1 MKERPI
7 LFSGEMVKAILGGRK
22 TQTRRVVKPQP
33 FQNDILCR
41 DAAAPSGYSLVHDS
55 HDDRLLTCP
64 YGVPGDR
71 LWVKET
77 WCQKYDDGLPLYDV
91 HGNGDPSCCYYRAT
105 ETEHIIKD
113 DGNGGTEYRMDG
125 TEASPWQPSIF
136 MPRWASRITLE
147 IVSVRVERLREITE
161 DDVVAEGIEFPCEE
175 PETGE
180 HPVGCVCEYRNLWDR
195 INGKKHPWSSNP
207 WVWRI
212 EFKRKGCR
220 Q

>member
-7 LFSGEMVKAILGGRK
+7 LFSGEMVKAILEGRK

-33 FQNDILCR
+33 HCPNATII
-41 DAAAPSGYSLVHDS
+41 
-55 HDDRLLTCP
+55 HDDNVSNAFVVVPLYMNDFDSNQPTNLRFCP
-64 YGVPGDR
+64 YGIPGDR
-71 LWVKET
+71 LWGKET
-77 WCQKYDDGLPLYDV
+77 WCSRNGSDV
-91 HGNGDPSCCYYRAT
+91 VYRADCGSDY
-105 ETEHIIKD
+105 KQV
-113 DGNGGTEYRMDG
+113 
-125 TEASPWQPSIF
+125 APWKPSIF

-147 IVSVRVERLREITE
+147 IVSVRVERLQEITE

-175 PETGE
+175 PETSE

-195 INGKKHPWSSNP
+195 INGNKHPWSSNP